1 MKMETSTSPLNKED
15 SVWTYLRSIANKRHP
30 FSDPLYK
37 EGNEACRMQLQYVA
51 VDEDDDTLSDKSEPV
66 SRFQCAV
73 PGCGRWLGSVLE
85 QEVHYSTSHRHSC
98 GLCRAQLPSF
108 HLLQLHLE
116 ESHDS
121 LFAVRAQRQPMY
133 RCFLESCDVLSAD
146 ADSRREHCT
155 AHHCFPADFC
165 YSPSPPPRPAPSAPS
180 PFIPSPLSSSSAPSR
195 PQPRLRF
202 SYTVPEHGVSFGAG
216 AVRSLGREMADGDA
230 SEIDMAS
237 LAAALEPETL

>member
-121 LFAVRAQRQPMY
+121 LFAVRAQRQPM
-133 RCFLESCDVLSAD
+133 
-146 ADSRREHCT
+146 
-155 AHHCFPADFC
+155 
-165 YSPSPPPRPAPSAPS
+165 
-180 PFIPSPLSSSSAPSR
+180 
-195 PQPRLRF
+195 PRLRF
-202 SYTVPEHGVSFGAG
+202 SYTVPKHGVSFGAG